1 MLVQEYNLSQ
11 GALIGS
17 VTDLT
22 GNEESERMS
31 QESIDRENPNFFK
44 QQERL

>member
-22 GNEESERMS
+22 ANEESERLS
-31 QESIDRENPNFFK
+31 QNSIDRENFDFFK
-44 QQERL
+44 K